1 MEAKARLRVGRRV
14 RLGAHQLYLAD
25 GVHLAHYAHHE
36 FCEHAVA
43 GIAHGLLP
51 LALLGSVA
59 GAIVDRLPPFFSGP
73 QTALMQERIPPE
85 YLGRVFGL
93 YGSIMAWALPAGLA
107 VSTLLADTVGAPI
120 WFVLAGSSML
130 VLAVITWLIPSI
142 RHIERVP

>member
-1 MEAKARLRVGRRV
+1 MGWQRWLRGSWDQN
-14 RLGAHQLYLAD
+14 GFMGFLA
-25 GVHLAHYAHHE
+25 AS
-36 FCEHAVA
+36 AVM
-43 GIAHGLLP
+43 GL
-51 LALLGSVA
+51 SS
-59 GAIVDRLPPFFSGP
+59 PFYSGP
-73 QTALMQERIPPE
+73 QTALMQERVPPE

-93 YGSIMAWALPAGLA
+93 YGSIMAWAFPAGLA